1 MPHAIFSSPQ
11 VAAVGFIEQEK
22 KKKNNKIKIKN
33 NSIDYV
39 KSVYP
44 YINAAMGWALEDKC
58 GETLWF

>member
-1 MPHAIFSSPQ
+1 MLHAIFSSPQ

-33 NSIDYV
+33 NSIEYV

-44 YINAAMGWALEDKC
+44 YINAAMG
-58 GETLWF
+58 